1 MLLTDVTR
9 NTRILLSDNF
19 CEGRLHFDV
28 VYLWIYRGI
37 LPFFFKKEDRQI
49 MSRKYVVNILNSV
62 YMLGNEDK
70 LTVERETCE
79 ILVPL
84 PSYMMNSEKN

>member
-1 MLLTDVTR
+1 
-9 NTRILLSDNF
+9 
-19 CEGRLHFDV
+19 
-28 VYLWIYRGI
+28 
-37 LPFFFKKEDRQI
+37 